1 MTYKIVSKYIKDLS
15 FQIPEAKSYFL
26 LGKNIKNYRVK
37 VDVTSK
43 KLKENIIEIDT
54 NLYFKPK
61 DEDKDKDNFKIS
73 ILLSSLIN
81 YEKKIDGKELEK
93 IVLIEVPT
101 AVYPDIK
108 KIVSLLFEKSGLKEF
123 NLPEM
128 NFQKLYEAKK
138 IKNSFF

>member
-15 FQIPEAKSYFL
+15 FKIPGAKSHFL
-26 LGKNIKNYRVK
+26 LEKNIKNYRIK
-37 VDVTSK
+37 IDVTSK

-54 NLYFKPK
+54 NLYFEPK
-61 DEDKDKDNFKIS
+61 DKDKDNFKIS
-73 ILLSSLIN
+73 ILFSSLIN
-81 YEKKIDGKELEK
+81 YEKKIDDKELEK

-108 KIVSLLFEKSGLKEF
+108 KIVSLLFDNSGFKEF

-138 IKNSFF
+138 N

>member
-15 FQIPEAKSYFL
+15 FKIPEAKSYFL
-26 LGKNIKNYRVK
+26 LEKNIRNHRVK
-37 VDVTSK
+37 IDIASK

-54 NLYFKPK
+54 NLYFEPK
-61 DEDKDKDNFKIS
+61 DKDKDKDAFKIS
-73 ILLSSLIN
+73 ILFSSLIN

-108 KIVSLLFEKSGLKEF
+108 KIVSLLFE
-123 NLPEM
+123 
-128 NFQKLYEAKK
+128 
-138 IKNSFF
+138 NSFREGWIL

>member
-1 MTYKIVSKYIKDLS
+1 MAYKIVSKYIKDLS
-15 FQIPEAKSYFL
+15 FKIPEAKSYFL
-26 LGKNIKNYRVK
+26 LEKNIRNYRIK
-37 VDVTSK
+37 VDVISK

-54 NLYFKPK
+54 NLYFEPK
-61 DEDKDKDNFKIS
+61 DKDKDKDNFKVS
-73 ILLSSLIN
+73 ILFSSLIN

-108 KIVSLLFEKSGLKEF
+108 KIVSLLFEKSGFKEF

-128 NFQKLYEAKK
+128 NFQKLYETKK
-138 IKNSFF
+138 N

>member
-15 FQIPEAKSYFL
+15 FQIPEAKSYIL
-26 LGKNIKNYRVK
+26 LEKNIKNYRVK

-54 NLYFKPK
+54 NLYFEPK
-61 DEDKDKDNFKIS
+61 DKDKDDFKIS
-73 ILLSSLIN
+73 ILFSSLIN
-81 YEKKIDGKELEK
+81 YEKKIDGKKLEK

-108 KIVSLLFEKSGLKEF
+108 KIVSSLFEKSGFKEF

-138 IKNSFF
+138 N

>member
-15 FQIPEAKSYFL
+15 FKIPGAKSHFL
-26 LGKNIKNYRVK
+26 LEKNIRNYRIK
-37 VDVTSK
+37 IDVTSK

-54 NLYFKPK
+54 NLYFEPK
-61 DEDKDKDNFKIS
+61 EKDKDDFKIS
-73 ILLSSLIN
+73 ILFSSLTN
-81 YEKKIDGKELEK
+81 YEKKIDDKELEK
-93 IVLIEVPT
+93 IALIEVPT

-108 KIVSLLFEKSGLKEF
+108 KIVSLLFEKSGFKEF

-138 IKNSFF
+138 N

>member
-15 FQIPEAKSYFL
+15 FKIPGAKSYFL
-26 LGKNIKNYRVK
+26 LEKNIRNYRVK
-37 VDVTSK
+37 IDVTSK

-54 NLYFKPK
+54 NLYFEPK
-61 DEDKDKDNFKIS
+61 DKDKDNFKIS
-73 ILLSSLIN
+73 ILFSSLIN

-108 KIVSLLFEKSGLKEF
+108 KIVSLLFEKSGFKEF
-123 NLPEM
+123 NLPEID
-128 NFQKLYEAKK
+128 FQKLYETKK
-138 IKNSFF
+138 N

>member
-1 MTYKIVSKYIKDLS
+1 MAYKIVSKYIKDLS
-15 FQIPEAKSYFL
+15 FKIPGAKSYAL
-26 LGKNIKNYRVK
+26 LEKNIRNYRIK

-54 NLYFKPK
+54 NLYFEPK
-61 DEDKDKDNFKIS
+61 EKDKDSFEIS
-73 ILLSSLIN
+73 ILFSSLIN
-81 YEKKIDGKELEK
+81 CEKKINGKELEK

-108 KIVSLLFEKSGLKEF
+108 KIVSLLFEKSGFKEF

-128 NFQKLYEAKK
+128 NFQKLYETKK
-138 IKNSFF
+138 N

>member
-15 FQIPEAKSYFL
+15 FKIPEAKSYFL
-26 LGKNIKNYRVK
+26 LEKNIRNYRIK

-54 NLYFKPK
+54 NLYFEPK
-61 DEDKDKDNFKIS
+61 DKDKDKDNFKIS
-73 ILLSSLIN
+73 ILFSSLIN

-101 AVYPDIK
+101 AIYPDVK
-108 KIVSLLFEKSGLKEF
+108 KIVSLLFEKSGFKEF

-128 NFQKLYEAKK
+128 NFQKLYETKK
-138 IKNSFF
+138 N

>member
-15 FQIPEAKSYFL
+15 FKIPEAKSYFL
-26 LGKNIKNYRVK
+26 LEKNIRNYRMK

-54 NLYFKPK
+54 SLYFEPK
-61 DEDKDKDNFKIS
+61 DKDKDKDNFKIS
-73 ILLSSLIN
+73 ILLSSIVN
-81 YEKKIDGKELEK
+81 YEKKIEDKELEK

-101 AVYPDIK
+101 AIYPDVK
-108 KIVSLLFEKSGLKEF
+108 KIVSLLFEKSGFKEF

-128 NFQKLYEAKK
+128 NFQKLYETKK
-138 IKNSFF
+138 N

>member
-15 FQIPEAKSYFL
+15 FKIPEAKSYFL
-26 LGKNIKNYRVK
+26 LEKNIKNYRVK
-37 VDVTSK
+37 IDVTSK

-54 NLYFKPK
+54 NLYFEPK
-61 DEDKDKDNFKIS
+61 DKDKDKDNFKIS
-73 ILLSSLIN
+73 ILFSSLIN
-81 YEKKIDGKELEK
+81 CEEKIDGKELEK

-101 AVYPDIK
+101 AVYPDVK
-108 KIVSLLFEKSGLKEF
+108 KIISLLFENSGFKEF

-138 IKNSFF
+138 N